1 MLEPTRVSENSD
13 TGFHGSL
20 PWEIVVHDYPSSERL
35 SMSTINFRRRE
46 YRYVDH
52 LARRML
58 VAPEGSFLARY

>member
-13 TGFHGSL
+13 TGFHGCL

-35 SMSTINFRRRE
+35 SMSTINFRRRK
-46 YRYVDH
+46 YRYLDH
-52 LARRML
+52 RVRQML